1 VSNNGFHG
9 SENVV
14 NILAT
19 LARELQ
25 KLNSPR
31 ARDSSTLPIDARDHA
46 VISPTASHTSSRYE
60 SGSRADRPSKRR
72 RVDSCGNPN
81 VDLFLPLKEDLVD
94 ITTSLPPADILEE
107 TINVYFE
114 FVQPWIP
121 IIHETQFRR
130 RVHNPEELPH
140 LVVILHAIVTAAI
153 RFVDPSVAMSADEVE
168 KVTRQSRNFVTLTA
182 MEKLSVENL
191 QALIILAFND
201 VSTPS
206 P

>member
-1 VSNNGFHG
+1 M
-9 SENVV
+9 
-14 NILAT
+14 
-19 LARELQ
+19 
-25 KLNSPR
+25 
-31 ARDSSTLPIDARDHA
+31 
-46 VISPTASHTSSRYE
+46 
-60 SGSRADRPSKRR
+60 
-72 RVDSCGNPN
+72 DSCGNPN
-81 VDLFLPLKEDLVD
+81 VDLSLPLKEDLVD

-130 RVHNPEELPH
+130 RIHNPEELPH
-140 LVVILHAIVTAAI
+140 LVVVLHAIVTAAI
-153 RFVDPSVAMSADEVE
+153 RFVDPSVAMSADQVE

-201 VSTPS
+201 VSTPKLGEYS
-206 P
+206 FVVVQVLIITLYADWIRRSIQSLVERRITHSDGRISTAQRGVGCPAGIVIVEAP

>member
-1 VSNNGFHG
+1 M
-9 SENVV
+9 
-14 NILAT
+14 
-19 LARELQ
+19 
-25 KLNSPR
+25 
-31 ARDSSTLPIDARDHA
+31 
-46 VISPTASHTSSRYE
+46 
-60 SGSRADRPSKRR
+60 
-72 RVDSCGNPN
+72 DSCGNPN
-81 VDLFLPLKEDLVD
+81 VDLSLPLKEDLVD
-94 ITTSLPPADILEE
+94 ITTSLPPADVLEE

-130 RVHNPEELPH
+130 RIHNPEELPH
-140 LVVILHAIVTAAI
+140 LVVVLHAMVTAAI

-201 VSTPS
+201 VSTPK
-206 P
+206 PARVLFCAVYRY